1 MIKCITEALVN
12 NDNLEALQS
21 QIIDLIANIAG
32 SQAESEAREIVE
44 ASCALKGNNIT
55 TISSQA
61 IDMAKRRADGAP
73 LGLVTG
79 WQRFMGIKLLTGPDV
94 LIPREETELL
104 GREVVTILRE
114 KVEKSQKRE
123 LRLIDMGCG
132 SGNIACAAAI
142 AIQHLRVWASDL
154 TESCAALTRANVA
167 YHDLQGRVEVTQG
180 DLFEPL
186 RGSGLE
192 STMDVIE
199 MNPPYIASSSLE
211 KQRADLLRHE
221 PRAAFDGGPFGI
233 SIKTRLIREAHA
245 FLKPDG
251 HLLFEFGEGQA
262 KQVRALV
269 ERSKLYSE
277 IRFALDLNGEPRV
290 AILKR

>member
-1 MIKCITEALVN
+1 MVKYIKEVLVN
-12 NDNLEALQS
+12 NDGLEALQS
-21 QIIDLIANIAG
+21 QIVELIANVAG

-44 ASCALKGNNIT
+44 ASCVLKGNDIT

-61 IDMAKRRADGAP
+61 LDMAKRRADGAP

-79 WQRFMGIKLLTGPDV
+79 WQHFMGIKILTRPDV

-104 GREVVTILRE
+104 GNKVVAILLE
-114 KVEKSQKRE
+114 KSGKSQKRE

-142 AIQHLRVWASDL
+142 AVRDLRVWASDL

-167 YHDLQGRVEVTQG
+167 YHDLQDRVEVTQG

-186 RGSGLE
+186 RGCGLE
-192 STMDVIE
+192 STMDVVE

-211 KQRADLLRHE
+211 KHRADLLRYE

-245 FLKPDG
+245 FLRPDG

-269 ERSKLYSE
+269 ERSRLYSE
-277 IRFALDLNGEPRV
+277 ILLASDLNGEPRV
-290 AILKR
+290 AILKK